1 MGRPSLKTAELVET
15 ICERLAKGEPL
26 AAICRD
32 DGMPHPSTVRDW
44 MSADADV
51 SRAIARAR
59 EDGEDWLAA
68 ECLQIADTPV
78 EGTFEKYEPVV
89 IDNPDDPELPQ
100 TTELRLVERKLE
112 DMLGHRK
119 LQIETRLKLLSK
131 WNPKKYGERLAL
143 AGDPEAPVQVEAT
156 VTLEPGDAYL
166 RMLNGGD

>member
-1 MGRPSLKTAELVET
+1 MGRPSLKTTELVAT
-15 ICERLAKGEPL
+15 ICERLAMGEPL

-32 DGMPHPSTVRDW
+32 EGMPHPSTVRDW
-44 MSADADV
+44 MAADETV

-68 ECLQIADTPV
+68 ECLEIADD
-78 EGTFEKYEPVV
+78 GSRDYETKEDGREVV
-89 IDNPDDPELPQ
+89 DHDHIQRSKLRID
-100 TTELRLVERKLE
+100 
-112 DMLGHRK
+112 
-119 LQIETRLKLLSK
+119 TRLKLLSK

-166 RMLNGGD
+166 RMLNGG

>member
-1 MGRPSLKTAELVET
+1 MGRPSLKTTELVET

-44 MSADADV
+44 MADDETV

-68 ECLQIADTPV
+68 ECLEIADDGRRDYVPNDDGR
-78 EGTFEKYEPVV
+78 EVV
-89 IDNPDDPELPQ
+89 DHDHIQRSKLRID
-100 TTELRLVERKLE
+100 
-112 DMLGHRK
+112 
-119 LQIETRLKLLSK
+119 TRLKLLSK

-166 RMLNGGD
+166 RMLNGG